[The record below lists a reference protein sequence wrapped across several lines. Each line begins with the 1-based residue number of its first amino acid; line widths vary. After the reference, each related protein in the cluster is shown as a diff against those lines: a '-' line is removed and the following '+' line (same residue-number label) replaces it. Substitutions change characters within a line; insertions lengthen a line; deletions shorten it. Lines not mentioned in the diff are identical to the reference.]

1 MAVWLPFELNHIL
14 PIYLERSERK
24 NELTH
29 HHGQNTPEVTEEN
42 HAFLKG
48 REPFN
53 PLWHHRTPSRSEA
66 LRTNTVPSGW
76 ATRNTDL

>member
-29 HHGQNTPEVTEEN
+29 HRGQNTPEVTEEN
-42 HAFLKG
+42 PAILKG
-48 REPFN
+48 RELFN
-53 PLWHHRTPSRSEA
+53 PLMAPSDPKQVRSTSNKYCA
-66 LRTNTVPSGW
+66 KRMGNTKH
-76 ATRNTDL
+76 